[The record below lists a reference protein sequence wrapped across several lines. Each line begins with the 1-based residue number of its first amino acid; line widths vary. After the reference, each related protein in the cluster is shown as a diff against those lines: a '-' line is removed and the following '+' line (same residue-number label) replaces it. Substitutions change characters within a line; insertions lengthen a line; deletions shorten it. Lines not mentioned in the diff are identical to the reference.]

1 MPRSAATAAFLCRRF
16 GGALCCAMALICIS
30 PGLAQNTFLPELEGR
45 PPSPPLP
52 VDPALSQGSLPNGV
66 RYIIRRHAT
75 PADQVVLRLRIGAG
89 VVQEEDNQIGA
100 AVVLAHVLQSSLER
114 SSLGK
119 AIDSLTN
126 IIPVESRPD
135 PMHIG
140 ADTTEFTVLL
150 PIADEDAV
158 FGTLSALARHLD
170 TTVVSNATVEAARPA
185 LLEEARRGC
194 PLQMR
199 ILSAMLPQ
207 LAPGWRPAER
217 TTCLDEH
224 VLCELGAPVLADFH
238 RRWYS
243 AGNITII
250 AVGDM
255 PPASLA
261 RLIAMTMGGLPAK
274 QRPSQPDLALRT
286 LTGPRA
292 AVVSDP
298 APVEAVAELVM
309 LEPGDQT
316 VRDESALRDALIDEA
331 AARAVDRRLRDLM
344 DAGDARFKSA
354 GAWIGPIRGQLR
366 ATFLTTTGPADEWR
380 ALAAQ
385 ALDAAARIRA
395 TDFTDHEAFAAAGDV
410 IAAADQ
416 DASREGAMTS
426 LALVDRIGTMLTKRQ
441 PLMAPLQRA
450 ELARRLLDNLMPQE
464 LTERVAR
471 RLDPRRMSL
480 ALVLPSSVEAPTP
493 DQAAQLLD
501 AVPAPPAPAPSAAG
515 PETLLSSDPP
525 PGQVERIAIQPAA
538 QVTTIDLSSH
548 IRVHHR
554 ATAARP
560 GEVIVVLSI
569 AGGSG
574 EESPTDRGLASA
586 AASIWDAPAARSRS
600 GLSIRRAI
608 ADLPVTLEAS
618 LLPDRL
624 EVRLTTTADALE
636 PAMQLL
642 HLLLSEPLIEEPA
655 FERWKFAA
663 ARDAQARALSPS
675 RAADQALAS
684 LFFPGDDPRR
694 GGLEPAVI
702 ASLTP
707 AAAQAW
713 LDDRVS
719 RAPIEA
725 AIVGEVPRD
734 RVLDLAARYLG
745 SIPPRQPL
753 TPGQGL
759 CTPAVHAPL
768 ASPEP
773 RRVASQAGGPALVLI
788 AVAAP
793 ITDDAPR
800 AAARAVAARIVAQRL
815 AARRTPGVLTFE
827 VRRVGDDALSG
838 PGILYAAALVDDA
851 AVADAERAIEA
862 AMDSLS
868 ANPPT
873 SDELAIAKSQADD
886 EARARAASPLRWA
899 QHLSGLSVRGGA
911 IDDLVLGPRRV
922 VAVSA
927 QEVAAALTDSQTK
940 RPMPR
945 LRVRVQP
952 Q

>member
-1 MPRSAATAAFLCRRF
+1 MARRDATAVFPQRLLA
-16 GGALCCAMALICIS
+16 GMLCCALVLGGA
-30 PGLAQNTFLPELEGR
+30 GAARAQNTFLPELEGR

-52 VDPALSQGSLPNGV
+52 VDPAISQGSLPNGV

-75 PADQVVLRLRIGAG
+75 PADQVVIRLRIGAG

-100 AVVLAHVLQSSLER
+100 AVVLAYVLQSSLER
-114 SSLGK
+114 SPLGK
-119 AIDSLTN
+119 AIESLTHVV
-126 IIPVESRPD
+126 PPESRPE
-135 PMHIG
+135 PMHVG

-158 FGTLSALARHLD
+158 FGTLSAMARHLD
-170 TTVVSNATVEAARPA
+170 TSTVDNASVEAARPA

-194 PLQMR
+194 PVQMR

-224 VLCELGAPVLADFH
+224 ELCDLAAPTLADFH

-255 PPASLA
+255 PPAVLA
-261 RLIAMTMGGLPAK
+261 RTIATTMGGLPAK
-274 QRPSQPDLALRT
+274 PRPTQPDLALRT
-286 LTGPRA
+286 LAGPRA
-292 AVVSDP
+292 AVVSD
-298 APVEAVAELVM
+298 AVPVEAVAELVM

-316 VRDESALRDALIDEA
+316 IRDESALRDALIDEA

-380 ALAAQ
+380 TLAAQ

-395 TDFTDHEAFAAAGDV
+395 TDFTDHEAIAAAGDV

-416 DASREGAMTS
+416 DASREGALTS
-426 LALVDRIGTMLTKRQ
+426 LALVERISVMLTKRQ

-450 ELARRLLDNLMPQE
+450 ELARRLLDNLVPQE
-464 LTERVAR
+464 LTERIAR

-480 ALVLPSSVEAPTP
+480 ALVLPSSIEAPTA

-515 PETLLSSDPP
+515 PEMLLSSDPP
-525 PGQVERIAIQPAA
+525 PGRVERIAIQPAA
-538 QVTTIDLSSH
+538 QVTTIDLANH
-548 IRVHHR
+548 VRVHHR
-554 ATAARP
+554 TSAARP

-574 EESPTDRGLASA
+574 EEAPADRGLAA
-586 AASIWDAPAARSRS
+586 AAAAIWDAPAARSRS

-624 EVRLTTTADALE
+624 EVRLTTTVDALE

-642 HLLLSEPLIEEPA
+642 HLMLSEPLIEQPA

-663 ARDAQARALSPS
+663 ARDAQARALSAS

-684 LFFPGDDPRR
+684 LLFPGDDPRR
-694 GGLEPAVI
+694 GGLEPAI
-702 ASLTP
+702 IDALTP
-707 AAAQAW
+707 AAAQGW
-713 LDDRVS
+713 LDGRVL
-719 RAPIEA
+719 RAPIEV

-734 RVLDLAARYLG
+734 QALGLATRYLG

-773 RRVASQAGGPALVLI
+773 RRVAAQSGGPALILI
-788 AVAAP
+788 AVPAP
-793 ITDDAPR
+793 STDDASR
-800 AAARAVAARIVAQRL
+800 AAARDVAARIVAQRL
-815 AARRTPGVLTFE
+815 AARRTPGVMTFE

-838 PGILYAAALVDDA
+838 PGILYAAALVDAA
-851 AVADAERAIEA
+851 AVAEAERAIDA
-862 AMDSLS
+862 AMDSL
-868 ANPPT
+868 ATAAPGN
-873 SDELAIAKSQADD
+873 DELAIARSQAEDD
-886 EARARAASPLRWA
+886 ARARAASPLRWA
-899 QHLSGLSVRGGA
+899 QHLAGLSVSGGA
-911 IDDLVLGPRRV
+911 IDDLILGPRRIG
-922 VAVSA
+922 AVGPG
-927 QEVAAALTDSQTK
+927 EVAAALIDITTDRQ
-940 RPMPR
+940 MPR
-945 LRVRVQP
+945 LRVRVEP
-952 Q
+952 P